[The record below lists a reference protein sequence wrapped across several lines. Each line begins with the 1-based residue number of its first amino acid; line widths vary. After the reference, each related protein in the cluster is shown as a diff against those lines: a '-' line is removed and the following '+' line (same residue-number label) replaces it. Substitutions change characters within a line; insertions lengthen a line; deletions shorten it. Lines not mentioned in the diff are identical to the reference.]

1 MADRPL
7 PRQIAARAYSEY
19 LVRPIRDRAEIRS
32 LLEPQRPYAA
42 YALGQLQPR
51 LFARSAWWLARGAGG
66 QALLLHSG
74 GGLGNALYA
83 QGTVDALE
91 AAQRL
96 HPGPRY
102 TFLTCELH
110 HLDTIR
116 RHFDLPD
123 HNAVLRM
130 LVDRETFRDA
140 PDDVRRLSGRD
151 VREINRLY
159 RADGSPAFYSA
170 QNIDDAVYYG
180 SFEGGRLVAVAGTH
194 VISYED
200 EIAVAGNVFVHP
212 KYRRRGLS
220 TMVTGAVTRHL
231 LGSCREVVLSVDPG
245 NTAAVRAY
253 LRLGYRE
260 VGKLIEG
267 AATRRD
273 IGLIAFAR
281 RRIAKL
287 RGRRYRAELVRIAG

>member
-1 MADRPL
+1 M
-7 PRQIAARAYSEY
+7 AARAYSEY
-19 LVRPIRDRAEIRS
+19 LVRPVHDRDEIRS
-32 LLEPQRPYAA
+32 MLEPQRPYAA

-74 GGLGNALYA
+74 GGLGNALFA

-91 AAQRL
+91 AALRL

-110 HLDTIR
+110 HLETVR
-116 RHFDLPD
+116 RHYELPD
-123 HNAVLRM
+123 HQAVLRM
-130 LVDRETFRDA
+130 QVNREAFRDA
-140 PDDVRRLSGRD
+140 PGDVRRLTGRD

-159 RADGSPAFYSA
+159 RAEGTPAFYTA

-180 SFEGGRLVAVAGTH
+180 AFEGGRLIAVAGTH
-194 VISYED
+194 VISYD
-200 EIAVAGNVFVHP
+200 DAIAVTGNVFVHP
-212 KYRRRGLS
+212 KYRQRGLS
-220 TMVTGAVTRHL
+220 THVTGAVTREL
-231 LGSCREVVLSVDPG
+231 LRSCRDVVLSVDPR

-253 LRLGYRE
+253 EHLGYRE

-273 IGLIAFAR
+273 IGLIAFIR
-281 RRIAKL
+281 RRIAAT
-287 RGRRYRAELVRIAG
+287 RGRRYHAELVRIA